1 MAKAQGTDDLFAIF
15 VHAGAG
21 YHSRENEVKHLKVCE
36 LAVEAGMAF
45 LRHGGTAVSAV
56 EMALMV
62 LEDAPITNAGLGSN
76 LNEQGIVEC
85 DASIVDHFGRSGAVG
100 AVPSVKNPIQ
110 LARRIY
116 DKACKSPG
124 MSRVPP
130 NLLCGEGATN
140 FAWNNNVVVVPNDVL
155 ISPLA
160 GQRFK
165 NWTFDIA
172 EWERENPKDEME
184 IQAEYL
190 RRAKPLIPADFPSI
204 QKHIDAAR
212 RLDIQERP
220 FRVME
225 AQAKDLDGPEPKI
238 QSDGTPSTYGDNG
251 SAESSSGVP
260 LPDKDAYTANPRSD
274 KDDFITDTVGA
285 IAIDKYGNIAAGS
298 SSGGIGMKHPG
309 RIGPAALI
317 GIGTHVIPV
326 DPTDPTECAVAV
338 VASGTGEHIAS
349 TFAASTCAT
358 RVYYSHRKAREGLF
372 DQVNEEEAIAAML
385 ENEFT
390 GHPAVKNSDIDASLG
405 LLAVKKTNEGIA
417 LFFAHNTGSFA
428 IGSLSSR
435 DEKAQCVMSRN
446 PSHAPVAQGGLMI
459 RPKNKSSG
467 SKKRKHQGPQR
478 RPYSPHPENTDKSC
492 LGLDLSAAVRSTQDP

>member
-1 MAKAQGTDDLFAIF
+1 MANYQGSDGLCAIF

-45 LRHGGTAVSAV
+45 LRHGGSAVSAV

-76 LNEQGIVEC
+76 LNEKGIVEC

-100 AVPSVKNPIQ
+100 AVPNVKNPIQ

-116 DKACKSPG
+116 DKACVSPG

-160 GQRFK
+160 GQRFR
-165 NWTFDIA
+165 NWTVDIA
-172 EWERENPKDEME
+172 EWEREHPKDETE
-184 IQAEYL
+184 IREQYL
-190 RRAKPLIPADFPSI
+190 RRAQPLIPAAFPSI
-204 QKHIDAAR
+204 QKQMDAAR
-212 RLDIQERP
+212 RMSEIQDRP
-220 FRVME
+220 FRVTDAE
-225 AQAKDLDGPEPKI
+225 ALDGPELKVPAG
-238 QSDGTPSTYGDNG
+238 GTPPTHANNG
-251 SAESSSGVP
+251 SAEPPSGVP
-260 LPDKDAYTANPRSD
+260 LPDNDSYATNPRSD
-274 KDDFITDTVGA
+274 KEDSITDTVGA
-285 IAIDKYGNIAAGS
+285 IAVDKFGNIAAGS

-326 DPTDPTECAVAV
+326 DPTDSSQSAVAV
-338 VASGTGEHIAS
+338 VASGTGEHIAT

-358 RVYYSHRKAREGLF
+358 RVYYSHKKAREGLF
-372 DQVNEEEAIAAML
+372 DQVNEEEAIAAMIR
-385 ENEFT
+385 NEFI
-390 GHPAVKNSDIDASLG
+390 GHPAVVNSDIDASLG
-405 LLAVKKTNEGIA
+405 LMVVKKTTEGIA
-417 LFFAHNTGSFA
+417 LFFAHNTESFA

-446 PSHAPVAQGGLMI
+446 PNHAPVAQGGLMI
-459 RPKNKSSG
+459 RPKK
-467 SKKRKHQGPQR
+467 
-478 RPYSPHPENTDKSC
+478 
-492 LGLDLSAAVRSTQDP
+492 